1 MRGLQKPFNPFP
13 TPGDPSGRPSEP
25 SMLAAAVGSAPG
37 VARTRPMAL
46 RDRGS
51 IRKVATSGPKVRFGH
66 RRPSWLDGGS
76 PLACRLQACPAGE
89 PWHQFVRSGCHA
101 GSAVLS
107 YGRTPLES
115 AIGWLRCLVRSFEPC
130 ILTVADSSGDRRRWK
145 RRDRKVARA
154 ASHCMGS
161 TTGMVRAAAMVDTT
175 SDSPRW
181 CRPTTPAAAFD
192 VKKGVCLEAVS
203 MMSVFVYAR
212 NRG

>member
-1 MRGLQKPFNPFP
+1 MRA
-13 TPGDPSGRPSEP
+13 SRPSVLRP
-25 SMLAAAVGSAPG
+25 AVGSSPG

-66 RRPSWLDGGS
+66 RRPSGLDGGS

-115 AIGWLRCLVRSFEPC
+115 AIGWLRCLVGSHGVRKMK
-130 ILTVADSSGDRRRWK
+130 VAEAARRPTK
-145 RRDRKVARA
+145 VGSRDRKVAR
-154 ASHCMGS
+154 GPDLRI
-161 TTGMVRAAAMVDTT
+161 GMSAGIMRVAAMVEECPNSTLDERPLHCRRLLRRQTRSFWQAVVMKKVDVGT
-175 SDSPRW
+175 SNRGCGSVTRTHSPR
-181 CRPTTPAAAFD
+181 
-192 VKKGVCLEAVS
+192 VVS
-203 MMSVFVYAR
+203 VDT
-212 NRG
+212 